1 MNVSAGL
8 NNATHPF
15 NTTNNVEVTLSEDKL
30 SATDIRCSKDAHQY
44 AQKQASLAIY
54 FLRTSLSQ

>member
-1 MNVSAGL
+1 ML
-8 NNATHPF
+8 
-15 NTTNNVEVTLSEDKL
+15 EVTLSEDKL